1 MIWDFI
7 YKYYVGPTLNG
18 EPYTIVDTLTY
29 AIILIIAV
37 YLVYRWL
44 KKTGIQINRDFIIA
58 TIPYVVLGGVL
69 RVVEDTGIIPRPWNV
84 LLVTPLIFF
93 VVFFYTIA
101 VLVIARNCEKRGLL
115 NSYTRGYF
123 WGGVA
128 ACIVVTLILLSYGL
142 TYSQVSLTVL
152 FTILGMSLISYGA
165 LWALIRY
172 VFGWEY
178 ASDALYK
185 LLIYGHMLD
194 ASATSYGIDLHEM
207 KYVEVHVVGSHLIEW
222 TGTAFSMYALK
233 FAVLIPAIF
242 ILEAYRKEGGSDSLW
257 HLILLAMIVVGMAPG
272 IRDMMRMVLYV

>member
-44 KKTGIQINRDFIIA
+44 KKTEIQIDHDFIIA
-58 TIPYVVLGGVL
+58 TIPFVVLGGVL
-69 RVVEDTGIIPRPWNV
+69 RVVEDTGVIPRPWNV

-115 NSYTRGYF
+115 HSYTRGYF
-123 WGGVA
+123 WGGVT
-128 ACIVVTLILLSYGL
+128 ACILVTLILLSYGF
-142 TYSQVSLTVL
+142 THSQVSLTVL
-152 FTILGMSLISYGA
+152 FTILGMSLISFGA

-178 ASDALYK
+178 ANDALYK

-233 FAVLIPAIF
+233 FAVLIPAIY
-242 ILEAYRKEGGSDSLW
+242 ILEAYRREGGSDSLW